1 MSQTEKKQLDPQ
13 WEDKVHDYIT
23 PGHFDMLNTIEDKI
37 QSCNDVLEEA
47 GIGGISYRPQKSEI
61 ETYMENVAVL
71 NRFIN
76 GLRADLDELSDQPLC
91 EAFNQNATEN
101 LSVSICLISRRPIR
115 LV

>member
-1 MSQTEKKQLDPQ
+1 LKTYDYVPITPESLDRTKELRKEEANMSQTEKKQLDPQ

-61 ETYMENVAVL
+61 ETYMENVAIL

-76 GLRADLDELSDQPLC
+76 DLE
-91 EAFNQNATEN
+91 
-101 LSVSICLISRRPIR
+101 
-115 LV
+115 